1 MGVVDYLAS
10 ISEVPHKRSKEV
22 FIHPTAIV
30 NEKALAKGNL
40 GRGVYVGPYAV
51 VGPDVRLEDDVY
63 VDVHASILGKT
74 TIGARTRIW
83 SFATVGSMPQDL
95 KYRGENAELVVGT
108 DNAIREYVNISVG
121 TNGGGGRTVIG
132 SRNLIM
138 VYCHIGHDCQI
149 GNDVVFANA
158 VSLAGHVIVQDRVV
172 LGGLAGIHQFC
183 RVGKM
188 AMIAGGA
195 MVTQDVPP
203 CCMAH
208 GDRAR
213 ISSLNLVGLKRSGL
227 SEDAQQNIKKMFR
240 IVFHEHLTL
249 DDAMKNIDK
258 EIDNS
263 EEKTMFLD
271 FLRKSERG
279 ICR

>member
-1 MGVVDYLAS
+1 MGVGVVDYLAS
-10 ISEVPHKRSKEV
+10 ISGVSNKNRKEV
-22 FIHPTAIV
+22 FIHPTAIAD
-30 NEKALAKGNL
+30 KRKLKL
-40 GRGVYVGPYAV
+40 GRSVYIGPYAV
-51 VGPDVRLEDDVY
+51 VGPDVCLEDDVY
-63 VDVHASILGKT
+63 IEAHASVLGKT
-74 TIGARTRIW
+74 TIGPRTRIW

-95 KYRGENAELVVGT
+95 KYRGENAELVIGA
-108 DNAIREYVNISVG
+108 DNAIREYVNISIG
-121 TNGGGGRTVIG
+121 TTGGGSKTVIG
-132 SRNLIM
+132 SRNLVM
-138 VYCHIGHDCQI
+138 VYCHIGHDCKI
-149 GNDVVFANA
+149 GDDTVFANA

-172 LGGLAGIHQFC
+172 LGGLAAIHQFC
-183 RVGKM
+183 RIGRI

-227 SEDAQQNIKKMFR
+227 SEDAQQNIKRMFR

-249 DDAMKNIDK
+249 DDAMKSIDQ
-258 EIDNS
+258 EIASS
-263 EEKTMFLD
+263 EEKKMFME
-271 FLRKSERG
+271 FLKNSERG